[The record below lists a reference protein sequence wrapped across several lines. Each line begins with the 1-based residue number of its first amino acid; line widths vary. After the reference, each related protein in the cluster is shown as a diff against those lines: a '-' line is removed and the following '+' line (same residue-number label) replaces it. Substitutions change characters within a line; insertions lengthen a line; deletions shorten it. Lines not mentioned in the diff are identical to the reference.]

1 MLGYITKQY
10 VRNIWYNLISII
22 ILVLTIL
29 LSTSFVTNI
38 EKQTKWYNLVK
49 PYLNEDSI
57 VASYIGKIENL
68 PIDKADKMLITKE
81 ASSMCVALNKFQ
93 GCAVYDD
100 ELMKKVKP
108 RLLEGKQIDEMKGND
123 DIVTVLISENGGHY
137 GAGDTLKV
145 TFFTENEMIETDVL
159 IAGVISDGQR
169 VFMKESR
176 EHSGM
181 GYEDLFYTNSYAQKG
196 ETLII
201 TTEKELAKL
210 SESVYVED
218 VLGIIKLD
226 DNISQEERKDVLVSF
241 MDWQA
246 EQGHHIGSAIPS
258 SKTLCERMESSLNAT
273 LMKYIPL
280 TVAMLVLVIM
290 CTVGIVAVKTS
301 NSIKYY
307 GMLYICGMP
316 YQKAAIMTGVEMA
329 INSVLAVVMSLSL
342 IKIQNEL
349 NLFGTINCE
358 TGVVQSIVMTVFCV
372 MIILVSILMT
382 TVIMKEKTASQILRD
397 TAY

>member
-1 MLGYITKQY
+1 MPGYITKQY

-29 LSTSFVTNI
+29 LSISFVTNI

-57 VASYIGKIENL
+57 ISNYIGRIENM
-68 PIDKADKMLITKE
+68 PIKNADKMLITKE
-81 ASSMCVALNKFQ
+81 AVSMCAALNKFQ
-93 GCAVYDD
+93 GCAVYND
-100 ELMKKVKP
+100 EIMKKVEP
-108 RLLEGKQIDEMKGND
+108 RLLEGKQIDKMKGNE

-145 TFFTENEMIETDVL
+145 TFFTENGMIETDVL

-176 EHSGM
+176 ENSGM
-181 GYEDLFYTNSYAQKG
+181 GYEDLFYINSYAQKG

-210 SESVYVED
+210 SEAIYIED

-241 MDWQA
+241 LDWKT
-246 EQGHHIGSAIPS
+246 EKGHHVGSAIPS
-258 SKTLCERMESSLNAT
+258 SKTLCERMETSINAT

-280 TVAMLVLVIM
+280 TVSMLILVIM

-301 NSIKYY
+301 NSMKYY

-316 YQKAAIMTGVEMA
+316 YQQAALMTGMEMA
-329 INSVLAVVMSLSL
+329 FNSILAIVLSMSL
-342 IKIQNEL
+342 IKIQSKL

-358 TGVVQSIVMTVFCV
+358 TGVAQSIVMIGFCG

-382 TVIMKEKTASQILRD
+382 TVIMREKTASQILRD

>member
-1 MLGYITKQY
+1 MPGYITKQY

-57 VASYIGKIENL
+57 IANYIGRIENM
-68 PIDKADKMLITKE
+68 PIKNADKMLITKE
-81 ASSMCVALNKFQ
+81 AVSMCAALNKFQ
-93 GCAVYDD
+93 GCAVYND
-100 ELMKKVKP
+100 EIMKKVEP
-108 RLLEGKQIDEMKGND
+108 RLLEGKQIDKMKGNE

-145 TFFTENEMIETDVL
+145 TFFTENGMIETDVL

-176 EHSGM
+176 ENSGM
-181 GYEDLFYTNSYAQKG
+181 GYEDLFYINSYAQKG

-210 SESVYVED
+210 SEAIYIED

-241 MDWQA
+241 LDWKT
-246 EQGHHIGSAIPS
+246 EKGHHVGSAIPS
-258 SKTLCERMESSLNAT
+258 SKTLCERMETSLNAT

-280 TVAMLVLVIM
+280 TVSMLILVIM

-301 NSIKYY
+301 NSMKYY

-316 YQKAAIMTGVEMA
+316 YQQAALMTGMEMA
-329 INSVLAVVMSLSL
+329 FNSILAVVLSMSL
-342 IKIQNEL
+342 IKIQSKL

-358 TGVVQSIVMTVFCV
+358 TGVAQSIVMIGFCG

-382 TVIMKEKTASQILRD
+382 TVIMREKTASQILRD

>member
-1 MLGYITKQY
+1 MLGYTAKQY
-10 VRNIWYNLISII
+10 VKNIWYNLISVI
-22 ILVLTIL
+22 ILTLTIL
-29 LSTSFVTNI
+29 LSSLFITNI
-38 EKQTKWYNLVK
+38 EKQIKWYNLVK

-57 VASYIGKIENL
+57 IASYIGNVENV
-68 PIDKADKMLITKE
+68 PIDKAERMLITKE
-81 ASSMCVALNKFQ
+81 AASVCVALNKFQ
-93 GCAVYDD
+93 GCAVYND
-100 ELMKKVKP
+100 EIMELVKP
-108 RLLEGKQIDEMKGND
+108 RLTEGKQIDEMKGNQD
-123 DIVTVLISENGGHY
+123 AVTVLISENGGKY

-176 EHSGM
+176 AYSEM
-181 GYEDLFYTNSYAQKG
+181 GYEDLFYMNSYAQTG

-201 TTEKELAKL
+201 TTEKELDKL
-210 SESVYVED
+210 GKSVYIED

-226 DNISQEERKDVLVSF
+226 ENISQEERKNALVNF

-246 EQGHHIGSAIPS
+246 EEGHHMGSAIPS
-258 SKTLCERMESSLNAT
+258 SKTLCERMETSLNAT

-280 TVAMLVLVIM
+280 TVSMLVLVIM
-290 CTVGIVAVKTS
+290 CTVGMVAVKTS

-316 YQKAAIMTGVEMA
+316 YQQASLMTGVEMSFNSILA
-329 INSVLAVVMSLSL
+329 IVLSLSF
-342 IKIQNEL
+342 IKIQNKL

-358 TGVVQSIVMTVFCV
+358 TGVVQTIVMVGFCL
-372 MIILVSILMT
+372 MTIMVSIFMT
-382 TVIMKEKTASQILRD
+382 TVIVREKTASQILRD